1 MSASTQIATFV
12 PKKTGAG
19 DFIWVGIDNKTYA
32 LIGEGTTSR
41 IQVDSRRIA
50 KVTKSASGKGW
61 DVVIEGI
68 VLATQRLKVDAQW
81 DVIEYLTA

>member
-1 MSASTQIATFV
+1 MSTSTATTFV

-19 DFIWVGIDNKTYA
+19 DFIWVGIDNKSYA
-32 LIGEGTTSR
+32 LIGVGTTSR
-41 IQVDSRRIA
+41 MQVDSRCIA
-50 KVTKSASGKGW
+50 KVTKSATGKGW
-61 DVVIEGI
+61 DVVVEGI